1 MLVAAALLAAG
12 GQRASAQSAAATA
25 TAASAPNQLTAA
37 ERAAG
42 WRLLFDGHSL
52 SGWRGLGY
60 AGVPPEHWTVEDGA
74 IKKVATKNVGKQANG
89 RPVAGGDLMTDST
102 FRDFELAWD
111 WKITPVGNT
120 GLKYNV
126 SEALSTGV
134 PETAMRPATGT
145 PGASHSAI
153 GFEYQMIDDDR
164 HSDGKLPTHR
174 SGALYDLITPNANKH
189 VNAVGEWNHSRVIF
203 NGNHGEH
210 WLNGLKVVEYEL
222 GSPEMAA
229 AVAASKFKSIP
240 WFAERRTG
248 HIVLQDHGDE
258 VYFRSIRI
266 RELKKG
272 TSHWAAER
280 QERFAWQTGYAGLSV
295 GPHEIERVRTY
306 IANQESHHATLSS
319 ADELRALLEEHG
331 IEFDERYFE

>member
-1 MLVAAALLAAG
+1 MLTDSKKALLLLAAMMASG
-12 GQRASAQSAAATA
+12 CSTASQAGSTASAASV
-25 TAASAPNQLTAA
+25 TAANQLSAS

-42 WRLLFDGHSL
+42 WRLLFDGTSF

-60 AGVPPEHWTVEDGA
+60 PGVPAEHWTIEDGA
-74 IKKVATKNVGKQANG
+74 IKKVATSKVSKQANG
-89 RPVAGGDLMTDST
+89 RPVPGGDLMTEAK

-134 PETAMRPATGT
+134 PETAMRPSTGT

-174 SGALYDLITPNANKH
+174 SGALYDLITPNANKR
-189 VNAVGEWNHSRVIF
+189 VNPVGEWNHSVVIF

-210 WLNGLKVVEYEL
+210 WLNGAKVVEFDL
-222 GSPEMAA
+222 GSPELTSAL
-229 AVAASKFKSIP
+229 AASKYKTIP

-248 HIVLQDHGDE
+248 HIVLQDHSDE
-258 VYFRSIRI
+258 VYFRNIKI
-266 RELKKG
+266 REL
-272 TSHWAAER
+272 HAA
-280 QERFAWQTGYAGLSV
+280 
-295 GPHEIERVRTY
+295 P
-306 IANQESHHATLSS
+306 
-319 ADELRALLEEHG
+319 
-331 IEFDERYFE
+331 